1 MGVLVFPIL
10 KPPPTSLPLHPI
22 PLGCPS
28 TPSLSAL
35 FHALNLDWWSVSHTV
50 IYIFQ
55 CSHLFIFVFVSII
68 LADGSKKILL
78 QFMSESVLPL
88 FSSKIFIVFNLTF
101 RPLIHFELIFVYGVK
116 NGLISFFTW
125 SCPVFPA
132 PFVEET
138 FFPTLCNL
146 AWFVIL

>member
-1 MGVLVFPIL
+1 MSCLNILVINPLLVTYFTNIFSHSVGCHFIL
-10 KPPPTSLPLHPI
+10 FMFSFAMQKLVSLMRS
-22 PLGCPS
+22 C
-28 TPSLSAL
+28 
-35 FHALNLDWWSVSHTV
+35 
-50 IYIFQ
+50 
-55 CSHLFIFVFVSII
+55 LFIFVFVSII
-68 LADGSKKILL
+68 LAEGSKKILL

-138 FFPTLCNL
+138 CFPTLCNL
-146 AWFVIL
+146 AWFVII